1 MTLVKYDPFRGFG
14 GLTRRMNSM
23 INTFEPRL
31 AFETGD
37 FLPKVDISETDKL
50 ININAEMPGLSKDD
64 FRLTISDDK
73 VLVLKG
79 SKKRESKEEAKDK
92 GTTYHR
98 IERSCGEFSRSFA
111 LPDYVDADSINA
123 KYEKGILN
131 ITFNKVEPVQPKE
144 IDIAVV

>member
-79 SKKRESKEEAKDK
+79 SKKIESKEDAQDK
-92 GTTYHR
+92 GITYHR

-123 KYEKGILN
+123 KYENGILN